1 VSGTNVAIR
10 WFCENCDKVVMAK
23 SNATESHNDKIDHL
37 IAVRSDQIFY
47 LPKVNYRVVI
57 TLK

>member
-1 VSGTNVAIR
+1 
-10 WFCENCDKVVMAK
+10 MAK